1 MLRADFLSSD
11 NPYPSPRANSPISA
25 FPFCIRECEEAM
37 DFCFLLAR
45 LQSSVLAQQNRVK
58 FAIDLMHLKFIANKK

>member
-11 NPYPSPRANSPISA
+11 SNSPITAS
-25 FPFCIRECEEAM
+25 PFCIRESEEAM
-37 DFCFLLAR
+37 GLCFLSAR

-58 FAIDLMHLKFIANKK
+58 FAIDLMHLKFIASKK